1 MLYLEESVET
11 ILAEEGQDLLGLS
24 FLTETLGLTMKK
36 MEVLFKKSAL
46 QYSRRRPIEE
56 TRTFNANYDSNVATL
71 MLPEG
76 IRAVK
81 AVRYGILE
89 QLPRYYMDD
98 FGKMSFEY
106 EEHTRLL
113 KVWPPITPLRVT
125 YTRDLEVTKT
135 RKIVGSSTINSG
147 ETYFYTEL
155 PTTPIGHSLKI
166 SFQLPDEKGEIVEED
181 KYKYTIE
188 YQGTDTETNTGVFG
202 DEEQDIITLGG
213 NLGNGTYNVATREL
227 ELNFNDIPELADGG
241 VLVYEYYPMYYML
254 PDIGL
259 HDEIFN
265 KLFASKILEALASL
279 RAQSTQEV
287 LHNIDL
293 TTDELYT
300 RVRVL
305 KRELNTLLRNTIK
318 FSGMAPI

>member
-24 FLTETLGLTMKK
+24 FLTETLGLTWKK
-36 MEVLFKKSAL
+36 MEDLFRKSAL

-56 TRTFNANYDSNVATL
+56 TRNFSSNFSSDTATL
-71 MLPEG
+71 MMPEG
-76 IRAVK
+76 VRAVK

-89 QLPRYYMDD
+89 QLPRFYVDE
-98 FGKMSFEY
+98 FGKISFEY

-125 YTRDLEVTKT
+125 YTRDLYVTKT
-135 RKIVGSSTINSG
+135 RKLYGNATIPIG
-147 ETYFYTEL
+147 ESYYYTEL
-155 PTTPIGHSLKI
+155 PTSPVDQTLKI
-166 SFQLPDEKGEIVEED
+166 TFTDADEN
-181 KYKYTIE
+181 TFTME
-188 YQGTDTETNTGVFG
+188 YVS
-202 DEEQDIITLGG
+202 DEEITDVGVYSDEVQKVIHLAGDLGEA
-213 NLGNGTYNVATREL
+213 TYNTATREL
-227 ELNFNDIPELADGG
+227 EIQFNEEEEGLLVGG
-241 VLVYEYYPMYYML
+241 NLTYEYYPKYYLL
-254 PDIGL
+254 PDISL
-259 HDEIFN
+259 QDEIFN

-300 RVRVL
+300 RVRIL
-305 KRELNTLLRNTIK
+305 KRELNQLLRNTIK
-318 FSGMAPI
+318 FSGMAHI

>member
-24 FLTETLGLTMKK
+24 FLTETLGLTWKK
-36 MEVLFKKSAL
+36 MEDLFRKSAL

-56 TRTFNANYDSNVATL
+56 TRNFSSNFSSETATL
-71 MLPEG
+71 MMPEG
-76 IRAVK
+76 VRAVK

-89 QLPRYYMDD
+89 QLPRFDVD
-98 FGKMSFEY
+98 EFGKISFEY

-125 YTRDLEVTKT
+125 YTRDLYITKT
-135 RKIVGSSTINSG
+135 RKLYGNATIPIG
-147 ETYFYTEL
+147 ESYYYTEL
-155 PTTPIGHSLKI
+155 PTSPVDQTLKI
-166 SFQLPDEKGEIVEED
+166 TFTDADEN
-181 KYKYTIE
+181 TFTME
-188 YQGTDTETNTGVFG
+188 YVS
-202 DEEQDIITLGG
+202 DEEITDVGVYNDEVQKVIHLAGDLGEA
-213 NLGNGTYNVATREL
+213 TYNTATREL
-227 ELNFNDIPELADGG
+227 EIQFNEEEEGLLVGG
-241 VLVYEYYPMYYML
+241 NLTYEYYPKYYLL
-254 PDIGL
+254 PDISL
-259 HDEIFN
+259 QDEIFN

-300 RVRVL
+300 RVRIL
-305 KRELNTLLRNTIK
+305 KRELNQLLRNTIK
-318 FSGMAPI
+318 FSGMAHI

>member
-24 FLTETLGLTMKK
+24 FLTETLGLTWKK
-36 MEVLFKKSAL
+36 MEDLFRKSAL

-56 TRTFNANYDSNVATL
+56 TRNFSSNFSSGTATL
-71 MLPEG
+71 MMPEG
-76 IRAVK
+76 VRAVK

-89 QLPRYYMDD
+89 QLPRFYVDE
-98 FGKMSFEY
+98 FGKISFEY

-125 YTRDLEVTKT
+125 YTRDLYITKT
-135 RKIVGSSTINSG
+135 RKLYGNATIPIG
-147 ETYFYTEL
+147 ESYYYTEL
-155 PTTPIGHSLKI
+155 PTSPVDQTLKI
-166 SFQLPDEKGEIVEED
+166 TFTDADEN
-181 KYKYTIE
+181 TFTME
-188 YQGTDTETNTGVFG
+188 YVS
-202 DEEQDIITLGG
+202 DEEITDVGVYSDEVQKVIHLAGDLGEA
-213 NLGNGTYNVATREL
+213 TYNTATREL
-227 ELNFNDIPELADGG
+227 EIQFNEEEEGLLVGG
-241 VLVYEYYPMYYML
+241 NLTYEYYPKYYLL
-254 PDIGL
+254 PDISL
-259 HDEIFN
+259 QDEIFN

-300 RVRVL
+300 RVRIL
-305 KRELNTLLRNTIK
+305 KRELNQLLRNTIK
-318 FSGMAPI
+318 FSGMAHI

>member
-24 FLTETLGLTMKK
+24 FLTETLGLTWKK
-36 MEVLFKKSAL
+36 MEELFRKSAL

-56 TRTFNANYDSNVATL
+56 TRNFSSNFSSETATL
-71 MLPEG
+71 MMPEG
-76 IRAVK
+76 VRAVK

-89 QLPRYYMDD
+89 QLPRFYVDE
-98 FGKMSFEY
+98 FGKLSFEY

-125 YTRDLEVTKT
+125 YTRDLYVTKT
-135 RKIVGSSTINSG
+135 RKLYGNATIPIG
-147 ETYFYTEL
+147 ESYYYTEL
-155 PTTPIGHSLKI
+155 PTAPVNQTLKI
-166 SFQLPDEKGEIVEED
+166 TFTDADENKFTMEYVSEEEITDVGVYSDEIQKVLHLAGDLGEA
-181 KYKYTIE
+181 
-188 YQGTDTETNTGVFG
+188 
-202 DEEQDIITLGG
+202 
-213 NLGNGTYNVATREL
+213 TYNTATREL
-227 ELNFNDIPELADGG
+227 EIQFNEEEEGLLVGG
-241 VLVYEYYPMYYML
+241 NLTYEYYPKYYLL
-254 PDIGL
+254 PDISL
-259 HDEIFN
+259 QDEIFN

-300 RVRVL
+300 RVRIL
-305 KRELNTLLRNTIK
+305 KRELNQLLRNTIK
-318 FSGMAPI
+318 FSGMAHI

>member
-24 FLTETLGLTMKK
+24 FLTETLGLTWKK
-36 MEVLFKKSAL
+36 MEELFRKSAL

-56 TRTFNANYDSNVATL
+56 TRNFSSNFSSETATL
-71 MLPEG
+71 IMPEG
-76 IRAVK
+76 VRAVK

-89 QLPRYYMDD
+89 QLPRFYVDE
-98 FGKMSFEY
+98 FGKLSFEY

-125 YTRDLEVTKT
+125 YTRDLYVTKT
-135 RKIVGSSTINSG
+135 RKLYGNATIPIG
-147 ETYFYTEL
+147 ESYYYTEL
-155 PTTPIGHSLKI
+155 PTAPVDQTLKI
-166 SFQLPDEKGEIVEED
+166 TFTDADENKF
-181 KYKYTIE
+181 TME
-188 YQGTDTETNTGVFG
+188 YVS
-202 DEEQDIITLGG
+202 DEEITDVGVYSDEVQKVLHLAGDLGEA
-213 NLGNGTYNVATREL
+213 TYNTATREL
-227 ELNFNDIPELADGG
+227 EIQFNEEEEGLLVGG
-241 VLVYEYYPMYYML
+241 NLTYEYYPKYYLL
-254 PDIGL
+254 PDISL
-259 HDEIFN
+259 QDEIFN

-300 RVRVL
+300 RVRIL
-305 KRELNTLLRNTIK
+305 KRELNQLLRNTIK
-318 FSGMAPI
+318 FSGMAHI

>member
-24 FLTETLGLTMKK
+24 FLTETLGLTWKK
-36 MEVLFKKSAL
+36 MEELFRKSAL

-56 TRTFNANYDSNVATL
+56 TRNFSSNFSSETATL
-71 MLPEG
+71 MMPEG
-76 IRAVK
+76 VRAVK

-89 QLPRYYMDD
+89 QLPRFYVDE
-98 FGKMSFEY
+98 FGKLSFEY

-125 YTRDLEVTKT
+125 YTRDLYVTKT
-135 RKIVGSSTINSG
+135 RKLYGNATIPIG
-147 ETYFYTEL
+147 ESYYYTEL
-155 PTTPIGHSLKI
+155 PTAPVDQTLKI
-166 SFQLPDEKGEIVEED
+166 TFTDADENKFTMEYVSEEEITDVGVYSDEVQKVIHLAGDLGEA
-181 KYKYTIE
+181 
-188 YQGTDTETNTGVFG
+188 
-202 DEEQDIITLGG
+202 
-213 NLGNGTYNVATREL
+213 TYNTATREL
-227 ELNFNDIPELADGG
+227 EIQFNEEEEGLLVGG
-241 VLVYEYYPMYYML
+241 NLTYEYYPKYYLL
-254 PDIGL
+254 PDISL
-259 HDEIFN
+259 QDEIFN

-300 RVRVL
+300 RVRIL
-305 KRELNTLLRNTIK
+305 KRELNQLLRNTIK
-318 FSGMAPI
+318 FSGMAHI

>member
-24 FLTETLGLTMKK
+24 FLTETLGLTWKK
-36 MEVLFKKSAL
+36 MEELLRKSAL

-56 TRTFNANYDSNVATL
+56 TRNFSSNFSSDTATL
-71 MLPEG
+71 MMPEG
-76 IRAVK
+76 VRAVK

-89 QLPRYYMDD
+89 QLPRFYVDE
-98 FGKMSFEY
+98 FGKISFEY

-125 YTRDLEVTKT
+125 YTRDLYITKT
-135 RKIVGSSTINSG
+135 RKLYGNATIPIG
-147 ETYFYTEL
+147 ESYYYTEL
-155 PTTPIGHSLKI
+155 PTSPVDQTLKI
-166 SFQLPDEKGEIVEED
+166 TFTDADEN
-181 KYKYTIE
+181 TFTME
-188 YQGTDTETNTGVFG
+188 YVS
-202 DEEQDIITLGG
+202 DEEITDVGVYSDEVQKVIHLAG
-213 NLGNGTYNVATREL
+213 NLGEATYNTATREL
-227 ELNFNDIPELADGG
+227 EIQFNEEEEGLLVGG
-241 VLVYEYYPMYYML
+241 NLTYEYYPKYYIL
-254 PDIGL
+254 PDISL
-259 HDEIFN
+259 QDEIFN

-300 RVRVL
+300 RVRIL
-305 KRELNTLLRNTIK
+305 KRELNQLLRNTIK
-318 FSGMAPI
+318 FSGMAHI

>member
-24 FLTETLGLTMKK
+24 FLTETLGLTWKK
-36 MEVLFKKSAL
+36 MEELFRKSAL

-56 TRTFNANYDSNVATL
+56 TRNFSSNFSSETATL
-71 MLPEG
+71 MMPEG
-76 IRAVK
+76 VRAVK

-89 QLPRYYMDD
+89 QLPRFYVDE
-98 FGKMSFEY
+98 FGKLSFEY

-125 YTRDLEVTKT
+125 YTRDLYVTKT
-135 RKIVGSSTINSG
+135 RKLYGNATIPIG
-147 ETYFYTEL
+147 ESYYYTEL
-155 PTTPIGHSLKI
+155 PTAPVDQTLKI
-166 SFQLPDEKGEIVEED
+166 TFTDADENKFTMEYVSEEEITDVGVYSGEVQKVIH
-181 KYKYTIE
+181 
-188 YQGTDTETNTGVFG
+188 
-202 DEEQDIITLGG
+202 LAG
-213 NLGNGTYNVATREL
+213 NLGEATYNTATREL
-227 ELNFNDIPELADGG
+227 EIQFNEEEEGLLVGG
-241 VLVYEYYPMYYML
+241 NLTYEYYPKYYLL
-254 PDIGL
+254 PDISL
-259 HDEIFN
+259 QDEIFN

-300 RVRVL
+300 RVRIL
-305 KRELNTLLRNTIK
+305 KRELNQLLRNTIK
-318 FSGMAPI
+318 FSGMAHI

>member
-24 FLTETLGLTMKK
+24 FLTETLGLTWKK
-36 MEVLFKKSAL
+36 MEDLFRKSAL

-56 TRTFNANYDSNVATL
+56 TRNFSSNFSSNTATL
-71 MLPEG
+71 MMPEG
-76 IRAVK
+76 VRAVK

-89 QLPRYYMDD
+89 QLPRFYVDE
-98 FGKMSFEY
+98 FGKISFEY

-125 YTRDLEVTKT
+125 YTRDLYVTKT
-135 RKIVGSSTINSG
+135 RKLYGNATIPIG
-147 ETYFYTEL
+147 ESYYYTEL
-155 PTTPIGHSLKI
+155 PTSPVDQTLKI
-166 SFQLPDEKGEIVEED
+166 TFTDADEN
-181 KYKYTIE
+181 TFTME
-188 YQGTDTETNTGVFG
+188 YVS
-202 DEEQDIITLGG
+202 DEEITDVGVYSDEVQKVLHLAGDLGEA
-213 NLGNGTYNVATREL
+213 TYNTATREL
-227 ELNFNDIPELADGG
+227 EIQFNEEEEGLLVGG
-241 VLVYEYYPMYYML
+241 NLTYEYYPKYYLL
-254 PDIGL
+254 PDISL
-259 HDEIFN
+259 QDEIFN

-300 RVRVL
+300 RVRIL
-305 KRELNTLLRNTIK
+305 KRELNQLLRNTIK
-318 FSGMAPI
+318 FSGMAHI

>member
-24 FLTETLGLTMKK
+24 FLTETLGLTWKK
-36 MEVLFKKSAL
+36 MEELFRKSAL

-56 TRTFNANYDSNVATL
+56 TRNFSSNFSSDTATL
-71 MLPEG
+71 MMPEG
-76 IRAVK
+76 VRAVK

-89 QLPRYYMDD
+89 QLPRFYVDE
-98 FGKMSFEY
+98 FGKLSFEY

-125 YTRDLEVTKT
+125 YTRDLYVTKT
-135 RKIVGSSTINSG
+135 RKLYGNATIPIG
-147 ETYFYTEL
+147 ESYYYTEL
-155 PTTPIGHSLKI
+155 PTAPVDQTLKI
-166 SFQLPDEKGEIVEED
+166 TFTDADENQFTMEYVSEEEI
-181 KYKYTIE
+181 
-188 YQGTDTETNTGVFG
+188 TDVGVYN
-202 DEEQDIITLGG
+202 DEVQKVIYLTG
-213 NLGNGTYNVATREL
+213 NLGEATYNTATREL
-227 ELNFNDIPELADGG
+227 EIQFNEEEEGLLVGG
-241 VLVYEYYPMYYML
+241 NLTYEYYPKYYLL
-254 PDIGL
+254 PDISL
-259 HDEIFN
+259 QDEIFN

-300 RVRVL
+300 RVRIL
-305 KRELNTLLRNTIK
+305 KRELNQLLRNTIK
-318 FSGMAPI
+318 FSGMAHI

>member
-36 MEVLFKKSAL
+36 MEGLFKKSAL

-56 TRTFNANYDSNVATL
+56 TRSFNANFSTNTATL
-71 MLPEG
+71 VLPEG
-76 IRAVK
+76 IHAVK

-98 FGKMSFEY
+98 FGSLSYEY
-106 EEHTRLL
+106 EEHSRFL

-125 YTRDLEVTKT
+125 YTRDLEITKT
-135 RKIVGSSTINSG
+135 RKVVGESSIPIG
-147 ETYFYTEL
+147 ETYYYTEL
-155 PTTPIGHSLKI
+155 NTSPLDQTLKI
-166 SFQLPDEKGEIVEED
+166 TFT
-181 KYKYTIE
+181 YT
-188 YQGTDTETNTGVFG
+188 
-202 DEEQDIITLGG
+202 DEETKEEHTYSMEYDSDEVITATGLFNDEVQKIIYLSGDLGTA
-213 NLGNGTYNVATREL
+213 TYNTVTREL
-227 ELNFNDIPELADGG
+227 EIQFNSNNSNLENGG
-241 VLVYEYYPMYYML
+241 TLLYEYYPKYYIL
-254 PDIGL
+254 PDISL
-259 HDEIFN
+259 KDEVFN

-300 RVRVL
+300 RVRIL

-318 FSGMAPI
+318 FSGMAHI

>member
-36 MEVLFKKSAL
+36 MDALFRKSAL

-56 TRTFNANYDSNVATL
+56 TRTFNANYNSDTANLV
-71 MLPEG
+71 LPEG

-89 QLPRYYMDD
+89 QLPRYFMDD
-98 FGKMSFEY
+98 FGKIAYEY
-106 EEHTRLL
+106 EEHSRFL
-113 KVWPPITPLRVT
+113 KVWPPISPLRVT
-125 YTRDLEVTKT
+125 YTRDLEITKT
-135 RKIVGSSTINSG
+135 RPIVGHTSVAEFDN
-147 ETYFYTEL
+147 YLYTEL
-155 PTTPIGHSLKI
+155 PTAPLDKSLSI
-166 SFQLPDEKGEIVEED
+166 SLGDYKLEVVGEE
-181 KYKYTIE
+181 TI
-188 YQGTDTETNTGVFG
+188 TETGMYD
-202 DEEQDIITLGG
+202 DEEQKILHLSGTM
-213 NLGNGTYNVATREL
+213 GNGTYNTVTREL
-227 ELNFNDIPELADGG
+227 EINFNEDDEELMKGG
-241 VLVYEYYPMYYML
+241 TLVYTYYPLYHVL
-254 PDIGL
+254 PDISL
-259 HDEIFN
+259 QDEIFN

-300 RVRVL
+300 RVRIL

>member
-24 FLTETLGLTMKK
+24 FLTETLGLTWKK
-36 MEVLFKKSAL
+36 MEDLFRKSAL

-56 TRTFNANYDSNVATL
+56 TRNFSSNFSSDTATL
-71 MLPEG
+71 MMPEG
-76 IRAVK
+76 VRAVK

-89 QLPRYYMDD
+89 QLPRFYVDE
-98 FGKMSFEY
+98 FGKISFEY

-125 YTRDLEVTKT
+125 YTRDLYITKT
-135 RKIVGSSTINSG
+135 RKLYGNATIPIG
-147 ETYFYTEL
+147 ESYYYTEL
-155 PTTPIGHSLKI
+155 PTAPVDQTLKI
-166 SFQLPDEKGEIVEED
+166 TFTDADENKFTMEYVSEEEI
-181 KYKYTIE
+181 
-188 YQGTDTETNTGVFG
+188 TDVGVYS
-202 DEEQDIITLGG
+202 DEVQKVLHLAG
-213 NLGNGTYNVATREL
+213 NLGEATYNTATREL
-227 ELNFNDIPELADGG
+227 EIQFNEEEEGLLVGG
-241 VLVYEYYPMYYML
+241 NLTYEYYPKYYLL
-254 PDIGL
+254 PDISL
-259 HDEIFN
+259 QDEIFN

-300 RVRVL
+300 RVRIL
-305 KRELNTLLRNTIK
+305 KRELNQLLRNTIK
-318 FSGMAPI
+318 FSGMAHI

>member
-24 FLTETLGLTMKK
+24 FLTETLGLTWKK
-36 MEVLFKKSAL
+36 MEDLFRKSAL

-56 TRTFNANYDSNVATL
+56 TRNFSSNFSSDTATL
-71 MLPEG
+71 MMPEG
-76 IRAVK
+76 VRAVK

-89 QLPRYYMDD
+89 QLPRFYVDE
-98 FGKMSFEY
+98 FGKISFEY

-125 YTRDLEVTKT
+125 YTRDLYITKT
-135 RKIVGSSTINSG
+135 RKLYGNATIPIG
-147 ETYFYTEL
+147 ESYYYTEL
-155 PTTPIGHSLKI
+155 PTSPVDQTLKI
-166 SFQLPDEKGEIVEED
+166 TFTDADEN
-181 KYKYTIE
+181 TFTME
-188 YQGTDTETNTGVFG
+188 YVS
-202 DEEQDIITLGG
+202 DEEITDVGVYSDEVQKVIHLAGDLGEA
-213 NLGNGTYNVATREL
+213 TYNTATREL
-227 ELNFNDIPELADGG
+227 EIQFNEEEEGLLVGG
-241 VLVYEYYPMYYML
+241 NLTYEYYPKYYIL
-254 PDIGL
+254 PDISL
-259 HDEIFN
+259 QDEIFN

-300 RVRVL
+300 RVRIL
-305 KRELNTLLRNTIK
+305 KRELNQLLRNTIK
-318 FSGMAPI
+318 FSGMAHI

>member
-36 MEVLFKKSAL
+36 MEELFRKSAL

-56 TRTFNANYDSNVATL
+56 TRNFTAHFDSSTATL
-71 MLPEG
+71 TMPEG

-81 AVRYGILE
+81 AVRYGILD
-89 QLPRYYMDD
+89 QLPRYYVDD
-98 FGKMSFEY
+98 FGKLSYEY
-106 EEHTRLL
+106 EEHTRFL

-125 YTRDLEVTKT
+125 YTRDLYITKT
-135 RKIVGSSTINSG
+135 RKLYGNANIPIG
-147 ETYFYTEL
+147 ESYYYTEL
-155 PTTPIGHSLKI
+155 PTSPVDQTLKVTFTDDNKNTYTMEYESEEEI
-166 SFQLPDEKGEIVEED
+166 TDVGVYQDELQKVL
-181 KYKYTIE
+181 YLS
-188 YQGTDTETNTGVFG
+188 G
-202 DEEQDIITLGG
+202 DLGKA
-213 NLGNGTYNVATREL
+213 TYNTATREL
-227 ELNFNDIPELADGG
+227 EIQFDEDNEGLYVGG
-241 VLVYEYYPMYYML
+241 NLTYEYYPKYYIL
-254 PDIGL
+254 PDISL
-259 HDEIFN
+259 QDEIFN

-300 RVRVL
+300 RVRIL
-305 KRELNTLLRNTIK
+305 KRELNQLLRNTIK

>member
-24 FLTETLGLTMKK
+24 FLTETLGLTWKK
-36 MEVLFKKSAL
+36 MEELFRKSAL

-56 TRTFNANYDSNVATL
+56 TRNFSSNFSSETATL
-71 MLPEG
+71 IMPEG
-76 IRAVK
+76 VRAVK

-89 QLPRYYMDD
+89 QLPRFYVDE
-98 FGKMSFEY
+98 FGKLSFEY

-125 YTRDLEVTKT
+125 YTRDLYVTKT
-135 RKIVGSSTINSG
+135 RKLYGNATIPIG
-147 ETYFYTEL
+147 ESYYYTEL
-155 PTTPIGHSLKI
+155 PTAPVDQTLKI
-166 SFQLPDEKGEIVEED
+166 TFTDADENKFTMEYVSEEEITDVGVYSDEVQKVLHLAGDLGEA
-181 KYKYTIE
+181 
-188 YQGTDTETNTGVFG
+188 
-202 DEEQDIITLGG
+202 
-213 NLGNGTYNVATREL
+213 TYNTATREL
-227 ELNFNDIPELADGG
+227 EIQFNEEEEGLLVGG
-241 VLVYEYYPMYYML
+241 NLTYEYYPKYYLL
-254 PDIGL
+254 PDISL
-259 HDEIFN
+259 QDEIFN

-300 RVRVL
+300 RVRIL
-305 KRELNTLLRNTIK
+305 KRELNQLLRNTIK
-318 FSGMAPI
+318 FSGMAHI

>member
-24 FLTETLGLTMKK
+24 FLTETLGLTWKK
-36 MEVLFKKSAL
+36 MEELFRKSAL

-56 TRTFNANYDSNVATL
+56 TRNFSSNFSSETATL
-71 MLPEG
+71 MMPEG
-76 IRAVK
+76 VRAVK

-89 QLPRYYMDD
+89 QLPRFYVDE
-98 FGKMSFEY
+98 FGKLSFEY

-125 YTRDLEVTKT
+125 YTRDLYVTKT
-135 RKIVGSSTINSG
+135 RKLYGNATIPIG
-147 ETYFYTEL
+147 ESYYYTEL
-155 PTTPIGHSLKI
+155 PTAPVNQTLKI
-166 SFQLPDEKGEIVEED
+166 TFTDADENKFTMEYVSEEEITDVGVYSDEVQKVLHLAGDLGEA
-181 KYKYTIE
+181 
-188 YQGTDTETNTGVFG
+188 
-202 DEEQDIITLGG
+202 
-213 NLGNGTYNVATREL
+213 TYNTATREL
-227 ELNFNDIPELADGG
+227 EIQFNEEEEGLLVGG
-241 VLVYEYYPMYYML
+241 NLTYEYYPKYYLL
-254 PDIGL
+254 PDISL
-259 HDEIFN
+259 QDEIFN

-300 RVRVL
+300 RVRIL
-305 KRELNTLLRNTIK
+305 KRELNQLLRNTIK
-318 FSGMAPI
+318 FSGMAHI

>member
-24 FLTETLGLTMKK
+24 FLTETLGLTWKK
-36 MEVLFKKSAL
+36 MEDLFRKSAL

-56 TRTFNANYDSNVATL
+56 TRNFSSNFSSDTATL
-71 MLPEG
+71 MMPEG
-76 IRAVK
+76 VRAVK

-89 QLPRYYMDD
+89 QLPRFYVDE
-98 FGKMSFEY
+98 FGKISFEY

-125 YTRDLEVTKT
+125 YTRDLYITKT
-135 RKIVGSSTINSG
+135 RKLYGNATIPIG
-147 ETYFYTEL
+147 ESYYYTEL
-155 PTTPIGHSLKI
+155 PTSPVDQTLKI
-166 SFQLPDEKGEIVEED
+166 TFTDADEN
-181 KYKYTIE
+181 TFTME
-188 YQGTDTETNTGVFG
+188 YVS
-202 DEEQDIITLGG
+202 DEEITDVGVYSDEVQKVIHLAGDLGEA
-213 NLGNGTYNVATREL
+213 TYNTATREL
-227 ELNFNDIPELADGG
+227 EIQFNEEEEGLLVGG
-241 VLVYEYYPMYYML
+241 NLTYEYYPKYYLL
-254 PDIGL
+254 PDISL
-259 HDEIFN
+259 QDEIFN

-300 RVRVL
+300 RVRIL
-305 KRELNTLLRNTIK
+305 KRELNQLLRNTIK
-318 FSGMAPI
+318 FSGMAHI

>member
-24 FLTETLGLTMKK
+24 FLTETLGLTWKK
-36 MEVLFKKSAL
+36 MEELFRKSAL

-56 TRTFNANYDSNVATL
+56 TRNFSSNFSSETATL
-71 MLPEG
+71 MMPEG
-76 IRAVK
+76 VRAVK

-89 QLPRYYMDD
+89 QLPRFYVDE
-98 FGKMSFEY
+98 FGKLSFEY

-125 YTRDLEVTKT
+125 YTRDLYVTKT
-135 RKIVGSSTINSG
+135 RKLYGNATIPIG
-147 ETYFYTEL
+147 ESYYYTEL
-155 PTTPIGHSLKI
+155 PTAPVDQTLKI
-166 SFQLPDEKGEIVEED
+166 TFTDADGNKF
-181 KYKYTIE
+181 TME
-188 YQGTDTETNTGVFG
+188 YVS
-202 DEEQDIITLGG
+202 DEEITDVGVYSDEVQKVLHLAGDLGEA
-213 NLGNGTYNVATREL
+213 TYNTATREL
-227 ELNFNDIPELADGG
+227 EIQFNEEEEGLLVGG
-241 VLVYEYYPMYYML
+241 NLTYEYYPKYYLL
-254 PDIGL
+254 PDISL
-259 HDEIFN
+259 QDEIFN

-300 RVRVL
+300 RVRIL
-305 KRELNTLLRNTIK
+305 KRELNQLLRNTIK
-318 FSGMAPI
+318 FSGMAHI

>member
-24 FLTETLGLTMKK
+24 FLTETLGLTWKK
-36 MEVLFKKSAL
+36 MEELFRKSAL

-56 TRTFNANYDSNVATL
+56 TRNFSSNFSSETATL
-71 MLPEG
+71 MMPEG
-76 IRAVK
+76 VRAVK

-89 QLPRYYMDD
+89 QLPRFYVDE
-98 FGKMSFEY
+98 FGKLSFEY

-125 YTRDLEVTKT
+125 YTRDLYVTKT
-135 RKIVGSSTINSG
+135 RKIYGNATIPIG
-147 ETYFYTEL
+147 ESYYYTEL
-155 PTTPIGHSLKI
+155 PTSPIDQTLKI
-166 SFQLPDEKGEIVEED
+166 TFTDADENKFTMEYVSEEEI
-181 KYKYTIE
+181 
-188 YQGTDTETNTGVFG
+188 TDVGVYS
-202 DEEQDIITLGG
+202 DEVQKVIHLAG
-213 NLGNGTYNVATREL
+213 NLGEATYNTATREL
-227 ELNFNDIPELADGG
+227 EIQFNEEEEGLLVGG
-241 VLVYEYYPMYYML
+241 NLTYEYYPKYYLL
-254 PDIGL
+254 PDISL
-259 HDEIFN
+259 QDEIFN

-300 RVRVL
+300 RVRIL
-305 KRELNTLLRNTIK
+305 KRELNQLLRNTIK
-318 FSGMAPI
+318 FSGMAHI

>member
-24 FLTETLGLTMKK
+24 FLTETLGLTWKK
-36 MEVLFKKSAL
+36 MEELFRKSAL

-56 TRTFNANYDSNVATL
+56 TRNFSSNFSSDTATL
-71 MLPEG
+71 MMPEG
-76 IRAVK
+76 VRAVK

-89 QLPRYYMDD
+89 QLPRFYVDE
-98 FGKMSFEY
+98 FGKLSFEY

-125 YTRDLEVTKT
+125 YTRDLYVTKT
-135 RKIVGSSTINSG
+135 RKLYGNATIPIG
-147 ETYFYTEL
+147 ESYYYTEL
-155 PTTPIGHSLKI
+155 PTSPVDQTLKI
-166 SFQLPDEKGEIVEED
+166 TFTDADENKFTMEYVSEEEI
-181 KYKYTIE
+181 
-188 YQGTDTETNTGVFG
+188 TDVGVYS
-202 DEEQDIITLGG
+202 DEVQKVIHLAG
-213 NLGNGTYNVATREL
+213 NLGEATYNTATREL
-227 ELNFNDIPELADGG
+227 EIQFNEEEEGLLVGG
-241 VLVYEYYPMYYML
+241 NLTYEYYPKYYLL
-254 PDIGL
+254 PDISL
-259 HDEIFN
+259 QDEIFN

-300 RVRVL
+300 RVRIL
-305 KRELNTLLRNTIK
+305 KRELNQLLRNTIK
-318 FSGMAPI
+318 FSGMAHI

>member
-24 FLTETLGLTMKK
+24 FLTETLGLTWKK
-36 MEVLFKKSAL
+36 MEELFRKSAL

-56 TRTFNANYDSNVATL
+56 TRNFSSNFSSETATL
-71 MLPEG
+71 MMPEG
-76 IRAVK
+76 VRAVK

-89 QLPRYYMDD
+89 QLPRFYVDE
-98 FGKMSFEY
+98 FGKLSFEY

-125 YTRDLEVTKT
+125 YTRDLYVTKT
-135 RKIVGSSTINSG
+135 RKLYGNATIPIG
-147 ETYFYTEL
+147 ESYYYTEL
-155 PTTPIGHSLKI
+155 PTAPVDQTLKI
-166 SFQLPDEKGEIVEED
+166 TFTDADENKFTMEYVSEEEI
-181 KYKYTIE
+181 
-188 YQGTDTETNTGVFG
+188 TDVGVYSDEVQKVLHLAG
-202 DEEQDIITLGG
+202 DLGKA
-213 NLGNGTYNVATREL
+213 TYNTATREL
-227 ELNFNDIPELADGG
+227 EIQFNEEEEGLLVGG
-241 VLVYEYYPMYYML
+241 NLTYEYYPKYYLL
-254 PDIGL
+254 PDISL
-259 HDEIFN
+259 QDEIFN

-300 RVRVL
+300 RVRIL
-305 KRELNTLLRNTIK
+305 KRELNQLLRNTIK
-318 FSGMAPI
+318 FSGMAHI

>member
-24 FLTETLGLTMKK
+24 FLTETLGLTWKK
-36 MEVLFKKSAL
+36 MEELFRKSAL

-56 TRTFNANYDSNVATL
+56 TRNFSSNFSSETATL
-71 MLPEG
+71 MMPEG
-76 IRAVK
+76 VRAVK

-89 QLPRYYMDD
+89 QLPRFYVDE
-98 FGKMSFEY
+98 FGKLSFEY

-125 YTRDLEVTKT
+125 YTRDLYVTKT
-135 RKIVGSSTINSG
+135 RKLYGNATIPIG
-147 ETYFYTEL
+147 ESYYYTEL
-155 PTTPIGHSLKI
+155 PTAPVNQTLKI
-166 SFQLPDEKGEIVEED
+166 TFTDADENKFTMEYVSEEEI
-181 KYKYTIE
+181 
-188 YQGTDTETNTGVFG
+188 TDVGVYS
-202 DEEQDIITLGG
+202 DEVQKVLHLAG
-213 NLGNGTYNVATREL
+213 NLGEATYNTATREL
-227 ELNFNDIPELADGG
+227 EIQFNEEEEGLLVGG
-241 VLVYEYYPMYYML
+241 NLTYEYYPKYYLL
-254 PDIGL
+254 PDISL
-259 HDEIFN
+259 QDEIFN

-300 RVRVL
+300 RVRIL

-318 FSGMAPI
+318 FSGMTHI

>member
-24 FLTETLGLTMKK
+24 FLTETLGLTWKK
-36 MEVLFKKSAL
+36 MEELFRKSAL

-56 TRTFNANYDSNVATL
+56 TRNFSSNFSSDTATL
-71 MLPEG
+71 MMPEG
-76 IRAVK
+76 VRAVK

-89 QLPRYYMDD
+89 QLPRFYVDE
-98 FGKMSFEY
+98 FGKLSFEY

-125 YTRDLEVTKT
+125 YTRDLYITKT
-135 RKIVGSSTINSG
+135 RKLYGNATIPIG
-147 ETYFYTEL
+147 ESYYYTEL
-155 PTTPIGHSLKI
+155 PTSPVDQTLKI
-166 SFQLPDEKGEIVEED
+166 TFTDADEN
-181 KYKYTIE
+181 TFTME
-188 YQGTDTETNTGVFG
+188 YVS
-202 DEEQDIITLGG
+202 DEEITDVGVYSDEVQKVIHLAGDLGEA
-213 NLGNGTYNVATREL
+213 TYNTATREL
-227 ELNFNDIPELADGG
+227 EIQFNEEEEGLLVGG
-241 VLVYEYYPMYYML
+241 NLTYEYYPKYYLL
-254 PDIGL
+254 PDISL
-259 HDEIFN
+259 QDEIFN

-300 RVRVL
+300 RVRIL
-305 KRELNTLLRNTIK
+305 KRELNQLLRNTIK
-318 FSGMAPI
+318 FSGMAHI

>member
-24 FLTETLGLTMKK
+24 FLTETLGLTWKK
-36 MEVLFKKSAL
+36 MEELFRKSAL

-56 TRTFNANYDSNVATL
+56 TRNFSSNFSSETATL
-71 MLPEG
+71 MMPEG
-76 IRAVK
+76 VRAVK

-89 QLPRYYMDD
+89 QLPRFYVDE
-98 FGKMSFEY
+98 FGKLSFEY

-125 YTRDLEVTKT
+125 YTRDLYVTKT
-135 RKIVGSSTINSG
+135 RKIYGNATIPIG
-147 ETYFYTEL
+147 ESYYYTEL
-155 PTTPIGHSLKI
+155 PTSPVDQTLKI
-166 SFQLPDEKGEIVEED
+166 TFTDADENKFTMEYVSEEEITDVGE
-181 KYKYTIE
+181 YS
-188 YQGTDTETNTGVFG
+188 
-202 DEEQDIITLGG
+202 DEVQKVIHLAG
-213 NLGNGTYNVATREL
+213 NLGEATYNTATREL
-227 ELNFNDIPELADGG
+227 EIQFNEEEEGLLVGG
-241 VLVYEYYPMYYML
+241 NLTYEYYPKYYLL
-254 PDIGL
+254 PDISL
-259 HDEIFN
+259 QDEIFN

-300 RVRVL
+300 RVRIL
-305 KRELNTLLRNTIK
+305 KRELNQLLRNTIK
-318 FSGMAPI
+318 FSGMAHI

>member
-24 FLTETLGLTMKK
+24 FLTETLGLTWKK
-36 MEVLFKKSAL
+36 MEELFRKSAL

-56 TRTFNANYDSNVATL
+56 TRNFSSNFSSDTATL
-71 MLPEG
+71 VMPDG
-76 IRAVK
+76 VRAVK

-89 QLPRYYMDD
+89 QLPRFYVEE
-98 FGKMSFEY
+98 FGKLSFEY

-125 YTRDLEVTKT
+125 YTRDLYVTKT
-135 RKIVGSSTINSG
+135 RKLYGNATIPIG
-147 ETYFYTEL
+147 ESYYYTEL
-155 PTTPIGHSLKI
+155 PTSPVDQTLKVT
-166 SFQLPDEKGEIVEED
+166 FTDADENKFTMEYVSEEEI
-181 KYKYTIE
+181 
-188 YQGTDTETNTGVFG
+188 TDVGIYS
-202 DEEQDIITLGG
+202 DEVQKVLHLAG
-213 NLGNGTYNVATREL
+213 NLGEATYNTATREL
-227 ELNFNDIPELADGG
+227 EIQFNEEEEGLLVGG
-241 VLVYEYYPMYYML
+241 NLTYEYYPKYYIL
-254 PDIGL
+254 PDISL
-259 HDEIFN
+259 QDEIFN

-300 RVRVL
+300 RVRIL
-305 KRELNTLLRNTIK
+305 KRELNQLLRNTIK
-318 FSGMAPI
+318 FSGMAHI

>member
-24 FLTETLGLTMKK
+24 FLTETLGLTWKK
-36 MEVLFKKSAL
+36 MEELFRKSAL

-56 TRTFNANYDSNVATL
+56 TRNFSSNFSSDTATL
-71 MLPEG
+71 VMPEG
-76 IRAVK
+76 VRGVK

-89 QLPRYYMDD
+89 QLPRFYVDE
-98 FGKMSFEY
+98 FGKLSFEY

-125 YTRDLEVTKT
+125 YTRDLYVTKT
-135 RKIVGSSTINSG
+135 RKLYGNATIPIG
-147 ETYFYTEL
+147 ESYYYTEL
-155 PTTPIGHSLKI
+155 PTSPVDQTLKVT
-166 SFQLPDEKGEIVEED
+166 FTDADENKFTMEYVSEEEI
-181 KYKYTIE
+181 
-188 YQGTDTETNTGVFG
+188 TDVGIYS
-202 DEEQDIITLGG
+202 DEVQKVLHLAG
-213 NLGNGTYNVATREL
+213 NLGEATYNTATREL
-227 ELNFNDIPELADGG
+227 EIHFNEEEEGLLVGG
-241 VLVYEYYPMYYML
+241 NLTYEYYPKYYIL
-254 PDIGL
+254 PDISL
-259 HDEIFN
+259 QDEIFN

-300 RVRVL
+300 RVRIL
-305 KRELNTLLRNTIK
+305 KRELNQLLRNTIK
-318 FSGMAPI
+318 FSGMAHI

>member
-24 FLTETLGLTMKK
+24 FLTETLGLTWKK
-36 MEVLFKKSAL
+36 MEELFRKSAL

-56 TRTFNANYDSNVATL
+56 TRNFSSNFSSDTATL
-71 MLPEG
+71 MMPEG
-76 IRAVK
+76 VRAVK

-89 QLPRYYMDD
+89 QLPRFYVDE
-98 FGKMSFEY
+98 FGKLSFEY

-125 YTRDLEVTKT
+125 YTRDLYVTKT
-135 RKIVGSSTINSG
+135 RKIYGNATIPIG
-147 ETYFYTEL
+147 ESYYYTEL
-155 PTTPIGHSLKI
+155 PTSPVDQTLKI
-166 SFQLPDEKGEIVEED
+166 TFTDADENKFTMEYVSEEEI
-181 KYKYTIE
+181 
-188 YQGTDTETNTGVFG
+188 TDVGVYS
-202 DEEQDIITLGG
+202 DEVQKVLHLAG
-213 NLGNGTYNVATREL
+213 NLGEATYNTATREL
-227 ELNFNDIPELADGG
+227 EIQFNEEEEGLLVGG
-241 VLVYEYYPMYYML
+241 NLTYEYYPKYYLL
-254 PDIGL
+254 PDISL
-259 HDEIFN
+259 QDEIFN

-300 RVRVL
+300 RVRIL
-305 KRELNTLLRNTIK
+305 KRELNQLLRNTIK
-318 FSGMAPI
+318 FSGMAHI

>member
-24 FLTETLGLTMKK
+24 FLTETLGLTWKK
-36 MEVLFKKSAL
+36 MEELFRKSAL

-56 TRTFNANYDSNVATL
+56 TRNFSSNFSSETATL
-71 MLPEG
+71 MMPEG
-76 IRAVK
+76 VRAVK

-89 QLPRYYMDD
+89 QLPRFYVDE
-98 FGKMSFEY
+98 FGKLSFEY

-125 YTRDLEVTKT
+125 YTRDLYVTKT
-135 RKIVGSSTINSG
+135 RKIYGNATIPIG
-147 ETYFYTEL
+147 ESYYYTEL
-155 PTTPIGHSLKI
+155 PTSPVDQTLKI
-166 SFQLPDEKGEIVEED
+166 TFTDADENKFTMEYVSEEEI
-181 KYKYTIE
+181 
-188 YQGTDTETNTGVFG
+188 TDVGVYSDEVQKVLHLAG
-202 DEEQDIITLGG
+202 DLGKA
-213 NLGNGTYNVATREL
+213 TYNTATREL
-227 ELNFNDIPELADGG
+227 EIQFNEEEEGLLVGG
-241 VLVYEYYPMYYML
+241 NLTYEYYPKYYLL
-254 PDIGL
+254 PDISL
-259 HDEIFN
+259 QDEIFN

-300 RVRVL
+300 RVRIL
-305 KRELNTLLRNTIK
+305 KRELNQLLRNTIK
-318 FSGMAPI
+318 FSGMAHI

>member
-24 FLTETLGLTMKK
+24 FLTETLGLTWKK
-36 MEVLFKKSAL
+36 MEDLFRKSAL

-56 TRTFNANYDSNVATL
+56 TRNFSSNFSSETATL
-71 MLPEG
+71 MMPEG
-76 IRAVK
+76 VRAVK

-89 QLPRYYMDD
+89 QLPRFYVDE
-98 FGKMSFEY
+98 FGKLSFEY

-125 YTRDLEVTKT
+125 YTRDLYITKT
-135 RKIVGSSTINSG
+135 RKLYGNATIPIG
-147 ETYFYTEL
+147 ESYYYTEL
-155 PTTPIGHSLKI
+155 PTSPVDQTLKI
-166 SFQLPDEKGEIVEED
+166 TFTDADEN
-181 KYKYTIE
+181 TFTME
-188 YQGTDTETNTGVFG
+188 YVS
-202 DEEQDIITLGG
+202 DEEITDVGVYNDEVQKVIHLAGDLGEA
-213 NLGNGTYNVATREL
+213 TYNTATREL
-227 ELNFNDIPELADGG
+227 EIQFNEEEEGLLVGG
-241 VLVYEYYPMYYML
+241 NLTYEYYPKYYLL
-254 PDIGL
+254 PDISL
-259 HDEIFN
+259 QDEIFN

-300 RVRVL
+300 RVRIL
-305 KRELNTLLRNTIK
+305 KRELNQLLRNTIK
-318 FSGMAPI
+318 FSGMAHI

>member
-24 FLTETLGLTMKK
+24 FLTETLGLTWKK
-36 MEVLFKKSAL
+36 MEELFRKSAL

-56 TRTFNANYDSNVATL
+56 TRNFSSNFSSETATL
-71 MLPEG
+71 MMPEG
-76 IRAVK
+76 VRAVK

-89 QLPRYYMDD
+89 QLPRFYVDE
-98 FGKMSFEY
+98 FGKLSFEY

-125 YTRDLEVTKT
+125 YTRDLYVTKT
-135 RKIVGSSTINSG
+135 RKLYGNATIPIG
-147 ETYFYTEL
+147 ESYYYTEL
-155 PTTPIGHSLKI
+155 PTAPVDQTLKI
-166 SFQLPDEKGEIVEED
+166 TFTDADENKF
-181 KYKYTIE
+181 TME
-188 YQGTDTETNTGVFG
+188 YVS
-202 DEEQDIITLGG
+202 DEEITDVGVYSDEVQKVLHLAGDLGEA
-213 NLGNGTYNVATREL
+213 TYNTATREL
-227 ELNFNDIPELADGG
+227 EIQFNEEEEGLLVGG
-241 VLVYEYYPMYYML
+241 NLTYEYYPKYYLL
-254 PDIGL
+254 PDISL
-259 HDEIFN
+259 QDEIFN

-300 RVRVL
+300 RVRIL
-305 KRELNTLLRNTIK
+305 KRELNQLLRNTIK
-318 FSGMAPI
+318 FSGMAHI

>member
-24 FLTETLGLTMKK
+24 FLTETLGLTWKK
-36 MEVLFKKSAL
+36 MEELFRKSAL

-56 TRTFNANYDSNVATL
+56 TRNFSSNFSSETATL
-71 MLPEG
+71 MMPEG
-76 IRAVK
+76 VRAVK

-89 QLPRYYMDD
+89 QLPRFYVDE
-98 FGKMSFEY
+98 FGKLSFEY

-125 YTRDLEVTKT
+125 YTRDLYVTKT
-135 RKIVGSSTINSG
+135 RKLYGNATIPIG
-147 ETYFYTEL
+147 ESYYYTEL
-155 PTTPIGHSLKI
+155 PTAPVDQTLKI
-166 SFQLPDEKGEIVEED
+166 TFTDADENKFTMEYVSEEEI
-181 KYKYTIE
+181 
-188 YQGTDTETNTGVFG
+188 TDVGVYS
-202 DEEQDIITLGG
+202 DEVQKVLHLAG
-213 NLGNGTYNVATREL
+213 NLGEATYNTATREL
-227 ELNFNDIPELADGG
+227 EIQFNEEEEGLLVGG
-241 VLVYEYYPMYYML
+241 NLTYEYYPKYYLL
-254 PDIGL
+254 PDISL
-259 HDEIFN
+259 QDEIFN

-300 RVRVL
+300 RVRIL
-305 KRELNTLLRNTIK
+305 KRELNQVLRNTIK
-318 FSGMAPI
+318 FSGMAHI

>member
-24 FLTETLGLTMKK
+24 FLTETLGLTWKK
-36 MEVLFKKSAL
+36 MEELFRKSAL

-56 TRTFNANYDSNVATL
+56 TRNFSSNFSSETATL
-71 MLPEG
+71 MMPEG
-76 IRAVK
+76 VRAVK

-89 QLPRYYMDD
+89 QLPRFYVDE
-98 FGKMSFEY
+98 FGKLSFEY

-125 YTRDLEVTKT
+125 YTRDLYVTKT
-135 RKIVGSSTINSG
+135 RKLYGNATIPIG
-147 ETYFYTEL
+147 ESYYYTEL
-155 PTTPIGHSLKI
+155 PTAPVDQTLKI
-166 SFQLPDEKGEIVEED
+166 TFTDADENKF
-181 KYKYTIE
+181 TME
-188 YQGTDTETNTGVFG
+188 YVS
-202 DEEQDIITLGG
+202 DEEITDVGVYSDEVQKVLHLAGDLGKA
-213 NLGNGTYNVATREL
+213 TYNTATREL
-227 ELNFNDIPELADGG
+227 EIQFNEEEEGLLVGG
-241 VLVYEYYPMYYML
+241 NLTYEYYPKYYLL
-254 PDIGL
+254 PDISL
-259 HDEIFN
+259 QDEIFN

-300 RVRVL
+300 RVRIL
-305 KRELNTLLRNTIK
+305 KRELNQLLRNTIK
-318 FSGMAPI
+318 FSGMAHI

>member
-24 FLTETLGLTMKK
+24 FLTETLGLTWKK
-36 MEVLFKKSAL
+36 MEDLFRKSAL

-56 TRTFNANYDSNVATL
+56 TRNFSSNFSSDTATL
-71 MLPEG
+71 MMPEG
-76 IRAVK
+76 VRAVK

-89 QLPRYYMDD
+89 QLPRFYVDE
-98 FGKMSFEY
+98 FGKISFEY

-125 YTRDLEVTKT
+125 YTRDLYITKT
-135 RKIVGSSTINSG
+135 RKLYGNATIPIG
-147 ETYFYTEL
+147 ESYYYTEL
-155 PTTPIGHSLKI
+155 PTSPVDQTLKI
-166 SFQLPDEKGEIVEED
+166 TFTDADEN
-181 KYKYTIE
+181 TFTME
-188 YQGTDTETNTGVFG
+188 YVS
-202 DEEQDIITLGG
+202 DEEITDVGVYSDEVQKVLHLAGDLGEA
-213 NLGNGTYNVATREL
+213 TYNTATREL
-227 ELNFNDIPELADGG
+227 EIQFNEEEEGLLVGG
-241 VLVYEYYPMYYML
+241 NLTYEYYPKYYLL
-254 PDIGL
+254 PDISL
-259 HDEIFN
+259 QDEIFN

-300 RVRVL
+300 RVRIL
-305 KRELNTLLRNTIK
+305 KRELNQLLRNTIK
-318 FSGMAPI
+318 FSGMAHI

>member
-24 FLTETLGLTMKK
+24 FLTETLGLTWKK
-36 MEVLFKKSAL
+36 MEELFRKSAL

-56 TRTFNANYDSNVATL
+56 TRNFSSNFSSETATL
-71 MLPEG
+71 MMPEG
-76 IRAVK
+76 VRAVK

-89 QLPRYYMDD
+89 QLPRFYVDE
-98 FGKMSFEY
+98 FGKISFEY

-125 YTRDLEVTKT
+125 YTRDLYITKT
-135 RKIVGSSTINSG
+135 RKLYGNATIPIG
-147 ETYFYTEL
+147 ESYYYTEL
-155 PTTPIGHSLKI
+155 PTSPVDQTLKI
-166 SFQLPDEKGEIVEED
+166 TFTDADEN
-181 KYKYTIE
+181 TFTME
-188 YQGTDTETNTGVFG
+188 YVS
-202 DEEQDIITLGG
+202 DEEITDVGVYSDEVQKVIHLAG
-213 NLGNGTYNVATREL
+213 NLGEATYNTATREL
-227 ELNFNDIPELADGG
+227 EIQFNEEEEGLLVGG
-241 VLVYEYYPMYYML
+241 NLTYEYYPKYYLL
-254 PDIGL
+254 PDISL
-259 HDEIFN
+259 QDEIFN

-300 RVRVL
+300 RVRIL
-305 KRELNTLLRNTIK
+305 KRELNQLLRNTIK
-318 FSGMAPI
+318 FSGMAHI

>member
-24 FLTETLGLTMKK
+24 FLTETLGLTWKK
-36 MEVLFKKSAL
+36 MEELFRKSAL

-56 TRTFNANYDSNVATL
+56 TRNFSSNFSSETATL
-71 MLPEG
+71 MMPEG
-76 IRAVK
+76 VRAVK

-89 QLPRYYMDD
+89 QLPRFYVDE
-98 FGKMSFEY
+98 FGKLSFEY

-125 YTRDLEVTKT
+125 YTRDLYVTKT
-135 RKIVGSSTINSG
+135 RKLYGNATIPIG
-147 ETYFYTEL
+147 ESYYYTEL
-155 PTTPIGHSLKI
+155 PTSPVDQTLKI
-166 SFQLPDEKGEIVEED
+166 TFTDADENKFTMEYVSEEEITDVGVYSDEVQKVLHLSGDLGEA
-181 KYKYTIE
+181 
-188 YQGTDTETNTGVFG
+188 
-202 DEEQDIITLGG
+202 
-213 NLGNGTYNVATREL
+213 TYNTATREL
-227 ELNFNDIPELADGG
+227 EIQFNEEEEGLLVGG
-241 VLVYEYYPMYYML
+241 NLTYEYYPKYYLL
-254 PDIGL
+254 PDISL
-259 HDEIFN
+259 QDEIFN

-300 RVRVL
+300 RVRIL
-305 KRELNTLLRNTIK
+305 KRELNQLLRNTIK
-318 FSGMAPI
+318 FSGMAHI